1 MTSIDL
7 SMETDLGKI
16 KATQNKLDESVEQL
30 VEAME
35 FFDEKISEL
44 DNGEKFSGASAH
56 RISLHLKRQ
65 YADIEDQEHSL
76 RKLAASVGA
85 LHDDLKQVKDGFQ
98 NVREEAQFVGLTVS
112 GDRILSPIAGSDPDD
127 PEYRVQ
133 LEIFQLCNSQACQ
146 LRCEETSHHTRFR
159 NRCNGLGIRSVL
171 SVAGRAIGITDD
183 LTTVID
189 AGVKAKLLVPGL
201 QFAEKLFR
209 KVGYTGALPM
219 FKPDG
224 KLAKTLEGIA
234 DAAPRV
240 HKVLGVAGTAIDVAN
255 AGIDAYEQYDE
266 DSLLYPD
273 MGEGEKIAR
282 AGVTGLATG
291 LGSAGGAWVG
301 AEAGLAIGTFFGGPV
316 GAAVG
321 GLIGGFAGSEFGQRV
336 GEAAAEWG
344 RDAVSSIVDWW
355 NSD

>member
-1 MTSIDL
+1 MHL
-7 SMETDLGKI
+7 RRQYTDL
-16 KATQNKLDESVEQL
+16 
-30 VEAME
+30 
-35 FFDEKISEL
+35 
-44 DNGEKFSGASAH
+44 
-56 RISLHLKRQ
+56 
-65 YADIEDQEHSL
+65 EDQEVPL

-85 LHDDLKQVKDGFQ
+85 LHDDLKQVKDGLQ

-133 LEIFQLCNSQACQ
+133 LEIFQLCDNQACQ

-159 NRCNGLGIRSVL
+159 NRYNGLGIGSVL
-171 SVAGRAIGITDD
+171 SVAGSAIGITDG
-183 LTTVID
+183 LTSVIEVGVE
-189 AGVKAKLLVPGL
+189 AGLLVPGL
-201 QFAEKLFR
+201 QYAEKFFR
-209 KVGYTGALPM
+209 KLGYTGALPM

-255 AGIDAYEQYDE
+255 AAIDAYEQYDE

-291 LGSAGGAWVG
+291 VGSAGGAWAGAEVG
-301 AEAGLAIGTFFGGPV
+301 AAIGAAAGGPV

-321 GLIGGFAGSEFGQRV
+321 GLIGGFIGSELGQRV

-344 RDAVSSIVDWW
+344 RDVVSGIADWW